1 MKRSRQSLD
10 VVESVDSTDASEL
23 PEKYVIST
31 ADESAQTI
39 AFAKC
44 VNKESIFLTGSAGT
58 GKSALIHKLAAH
70 WTSTGAQFALTA
82 TTGIAAVSI
91 GAKTLHSLLWLR
103 AEDDESTAEEIY
115 ARLVALGTRMFL
127 LYQRLIRNLEILVI
141 DEVSMLSPKLFEKI
155 SDLLKLLR
163 HNSACFGGLQVVL
176 VGDFFQLGPVKS
188 KEFLFESPEFDAL
201 IGDTV
206 LLTKVFR
213 QSDPDFCALL
223 ARMRIAELTDEDH
236 AVLKSRIKADVSSFG
251 IEPTELWCTNKD
263 VDSFNAQKLSQIKS
277 PLINYGTHFGLRVK
291 KPTKEKDILEKYK
304 KLIGLLD
311 VGLKGPIDDEDTDA
325 ESSSEIQ
332 EKTKKCTGAQV
343 MLTFNLDTDRGLV
356 NGSRGVITGFASA
369 GSKSK
374 DPGFLDINDESK
386 CYLKGQ
392 EYPVVRFIVAGK
404 PVNCLIPLVRISKET
419 KDFVCYCWHMPL
431 KLAWATTIHKSQ
443 GLSLD
448 CVKISLDHTVF
459 ADGQAYVACSRART
473 LAGLSLL
480 AYDPKS
486 IRASKKVV
494 DFYKK
499 LEE

>member
-10 VVESVDSTDASEL
+10 KESADSTDASEL

-115 ARLVALGTRMFL
+115 ARLVALGPRLFP

-176 VGDFFQLGPVKS
+176 VGDFFQLGPVRS

-213 QSDPDFCALL
+213 QSDPEFCALL
-223 ARMRIAELTDEDH
+223 ARMRVAELTDEDH
-236 AVLKSRIKADVSSFG
+236 EILKSRINADVSNFG

-263 VDSFNAQKLSQIKS
+263 VDSFNAQKLAQIKS
-277 PLINYGTHFGLRVK
+277 PLKNYGTHFGLRIK

-304 KLIGLLD
+304 KLIGSLD
-311 VGLKGPIDDEDTDA
+311 IGLKGPMDIDTEDESDTL
-325 ESSSEIQ
+325 

-369 GSKSK
+369 GGKSK
-374 DPGFLDINDESK
+374 DPAFLDINDENK

-392 EYPVVRFIVAGK
+392 EYPVVRFIVGGK
-404 PVNCLIPLVRISKET
+404 PINCLIPLVRLSKET
-419 KDFVCYCWHMPL
+419 KEHVCYCWHMPL

-480 AYDPKS
+480 FYDPKS
-486 IRASKKVV
+486 IRANKKVV
-494 DFYKK
+494 EFYKK
-499 LEE
+499 LQE